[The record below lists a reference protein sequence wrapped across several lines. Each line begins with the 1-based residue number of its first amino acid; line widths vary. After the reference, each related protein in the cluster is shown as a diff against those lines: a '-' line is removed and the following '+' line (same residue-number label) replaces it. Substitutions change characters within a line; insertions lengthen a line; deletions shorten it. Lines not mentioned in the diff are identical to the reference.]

1 MRQGGLQK
9 EQRKEYPLR
18 RGGGRQ
24 GGGVGLLRA
33 ASVQEHRSH
42 FWTLPP
48 SPVSSLVHLP
58 CLQPQSTQGCCR
70 PFSSEGAWGGVGLLS
85 STPLLT
91 PRNAGRSTDPPASLL
106 LLPHPSLQVW
116 EQLTLPA
123 PPCSP
128 PGPALTWGP
137 QNHGPPWILEQAGW
151 GAGLSGCEKAQ
162 KQQSLTVT
170 PFPCTCPAKTRR
182 GCGQGG
188 EGNRTFSNVLEE
200 LHAELKEFPNPL
212 SWEIVFLHEKP
223 RFWSWRE
230 WQGL

>member
-1 MRQGGLQK
+1 M
-9 EQRKEYPLR
+9 
-18 RGGGRQ
+18 
-24 GGGVGLLRA
+24 
-33 ASVQEHRSH
+33 
-42 FWTLPP
+42 
-48 SPVSSLVHLP
+48 
-58 CLQPQSTQGCCR
+58 
-70 PFSSEGAWGGVGLLS
+70 GLLS

-170 PFPCTCPAKTRR
+170 PFPCTCPAKTRQ

-223 RFWSWRE
+223 VFGAGGSGRGCELS
-230 WQGL
+230 